1 MNQKRHIELSVYT
14 RGGYQSSVL
23 RPLEIVKHAYK
34 NGSTAV
40 AVTDFDSVWSYYDFA
55 SALRHIDDIAEGPK
69 HEFKVIYGV
78 RIRHV
83 IHGSQHMEV
92 TLLVKNRK
100 GLQNLYRILSACRYP
115 DMREEEP
122 SDMTKWKEIPY
133 FGVVVTMQTILE
145 NHEGLLLGRDIDSN
159 LVRKV
164 RDMDEDD
171 LIREVAWYIQMF
183 DYAELRAESFLKE
196 GSKEEYDSVTAK
208 RIAGVLRF
216 AGKNPVA
223 VNDVAAITPE
233 DELCGEILN
242 WGEAKVGYLQSTE
255 EVLKK
260 FSFFEDWTESVVIGN
275 SNRIA
280 SMIEPLDLLNEPE
293 EVVFAIADS
302 EKKMRERCAAAATEY
317 YGNPLPEKVGER
329 LRNELALIE
338 KGNSFGVFSYVTDI
352 VDKCHEEGWQTIF
365 RGCVA
370 NSLVA
375 HLLGWTN
382 TNPLP
387 PDEDNLWLGQNLPH
401 EFFLGGTLPESPHIE
416 ISVSPEARGKLISF
430 LTEQADGEVY
440 TIGFPET
447 ESECRWNERT
457 DNYIRQKKIEIA
469 DDSRRV
475 VKEKL
480 YAVNHFN
487 VCCHPGAI
495 LLVPKGHDITEYAP
509 VMRLDRDMS
518 MTILPKQMLP
528 FDYICLLPDDRLSA
542 SQKEIERELSEEYPG
557 CPSWVLLQDDIV
569 ASYLSEEDLRRIC
582 KGEIYSEDV
591 TETIKPKTAEALVQV
606 LGLIHGTGLW
616 KKNVKELLQN
626 GHTLSDVIVFRED
639 VMHKLMSYGIP
650 RSDAFKIAEIV
661 RRGRASYPGFTG
673 EQEQLMKEHNIPEW
687 LIESMKKV
695 KYLFPKG
702 HELEYV
708 RTALINLWYQKHMR
722 GKSTRCH
729 DT

>member
-1 MNQKRHIELSVYT
+1 MNQKRHIELSVFT

-40 AVTDFDSVWSYYDFA
+40 AVTDIDSVWSYYDFA
-55 SALRHIDDIAEGPK
+55 RAMRDINEIAEGPR

-78 RIRHV
+78 RLNHV
-83 IHGSQHMEV
+83 IYGPEHMSV

-100 GLQNLYRILSACRYP
+100 GLQNLYRILSSGKYP
-115 DMREEEP
+115 DMSEP
-122 SDMTKWKEIPY
+122 KCANIPMGIRTPY
-133 FGVVVTMQTILE
+133 WGMVVWMQTILE
-145 NHEGLLLGRDIDSN
+145 NHEGLLRGRNIDAGF
-159 LVRKV
+159 VRRVK
-164 RDMDEDD
+164 D
-171 LIREVAWYIQMF
+171 LNEHEFIEEVSHYVGMF

-196 GSKEEYDSVTAK
+196 GSREEYDSVTAE

-216 AGKNPVA
+216 AGKYPVA

-242 WGEAKVGYLQSTE
+242 WGEAKVGRLQSTE

-260 FSFFEDWTESVVIGN
+260 FAFFGDWAESVVIGN
-275 SNRIA
+275 TNRIA
-280 SMIEPLDLLNEPE
+280 SMIEPLNLLNEPE
-293 EVVFAIADS
+293 TIDFTVPDS
-302 EKKMRERCAAAATEY
+302 EKKVRTRCTVAATEY
-317 YGNPLPEKVGER
+317 YGNPLPEEVEER
-329 LRNELALIE
+329 LQKEFALIG
-338 KGNSFGVFSYVTDI
+338 KTCSWSVFSYATDI
-352 VDKCHEEGWQTIF
+352 TDKCHEEGWQTVF

-375 HLLGWTN
+375 YLLGWTN
-382 TNPLP
+382 TDPLP
-387 PDEDNLWLGQNLPH
+387 PGEDNLWYGQDLPH
-401 EFFLGGTLPESPHIE
+401 EFFLGDALPKIPHIE
-416 ISVSPEARGKLISF
+416 ISISPEARMKLIDY
-430 LTEQADGEVY
+430 LKKQAGGEVY
-440 TIGFPET
+440 TIGYPET
-447 ESECRWNERT
+447 SMSDWDTRADRF
-457 DNYIRQKKIEIA
+457 IA
-469 DDSRRV
+469 RKGIDIPDDLRRV

-480 YAVNHFN
+480 YSVNRYYIIS
-487 VCCHPGAI
+487 HPGAV
-495 LLVPKGHDITEYAP
+495 LLVPRGHDITEYAP
-509 VMRLDRDMS
+509 VMRLDGEIP

-569 ASYLSEEDLRRIC
+569 AAYLSEEDVRRIC
-582 KGEIYSEDV
+582 EGTTYSEDV
-591 TETIKPKTAEALVQV
+591 TDTIKPKTAEALIQA

-616 KKNVKELLQN
+616 KGNVKELLQN

-639 VMHKLMSYGIP
+639 VMQKLMSYGIN

-661 RRGRASYPGFTG
+661 RRGRASYPGFTA

-708 RTALINLWYQKHMR
+708 RTELINLWYQKRIR
-722 GKSTRCH
+722 GKSPQCH